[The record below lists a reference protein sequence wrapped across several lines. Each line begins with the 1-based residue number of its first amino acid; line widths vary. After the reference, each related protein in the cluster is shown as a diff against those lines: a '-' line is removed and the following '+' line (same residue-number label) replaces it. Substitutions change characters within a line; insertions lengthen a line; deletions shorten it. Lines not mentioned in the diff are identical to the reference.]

1 MGKYILSQR
10 FQAKAV
16 ISVSIIFVMTIHKI
30 VSSTLAPLK
39 HLYTVVHFILVLFS
53 WLRYTCWWQLDVFHN
68 LSREHLWSLCEIIP
82 LHWNT
87 TLLLKSPC
95 AASHRSYYHQ
105 QQPYLHQTITQDE
118 LTDWETINILFLS
131 QPFLSQDLI
140 CDSPY
145 HHLYNSNYVTLE
157 SLLLGQLIIPYL
169 ISLFILIICLFDTV
183 LIM

>member
-1 MGKYILSQR
+1 MHLYHWLKLDEFSTMGKYILSQR

-87 TLLLKSPC
+87 TLLLKSRC
-95 AASHRSYYHQ
+95 AASQRSYYHQ

-118 LTDWETINILFLS
+118 LTDWVTINVLFFELTLS
-131 QPFLSQDLI
+131 LPRS
-140 CDSPY
+140 
-145 HHLYNSNYVTLE
+145 HLWF
-157 SLLLGQLIIPYL
+157 SLPSSVQ
-169 ISLFILIICLFDTV
+169 F
-183 LIM
+183 